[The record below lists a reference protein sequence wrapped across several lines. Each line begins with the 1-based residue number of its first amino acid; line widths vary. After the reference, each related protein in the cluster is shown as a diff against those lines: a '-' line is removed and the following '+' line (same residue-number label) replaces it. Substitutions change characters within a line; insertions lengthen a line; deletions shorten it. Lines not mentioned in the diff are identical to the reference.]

1 MKHNLYKRKHL
12 YPNEKDWLP
21 GTRFL

>member
-21 GTRFL
+21 GTRFI